1 MERKQGGRERMQA
14 PRRERFKK
22 KKKGSRSEIKMHSF
36 NN

>member
-22 KKKGSRSEIKMHSF
+22 KKKKVHAVK
-36 NN
+36 